1 MGGGG
6 GWGQRGKR
14 GSPAKVVKDASGAP
28 PMLSDARPNCTRPEQ
43 VEGGEKVVAGALR
56 VDRQGTITRLRGA
69 PQLEAVAMG
78 FLSC

>member
-1 MGGGG
+1 
-6 GWGQRGKR
+6 
-14 GSPAKVVKDASGAP
+14 
-28 PMLSDARPNCTRPEQ
+28 MLSDARPNCTRPEQ